1 METWVIWWLTGGPG
15 KGAHVTD
22 VTNAS
27 RTLLMDLETLSWD
40 PDILEILDIPQ
51 QMLPRI
57 VPSSDEAFWGLTADD
72 GPFGEKNTRLR
83 GTGGPAG
90 RAGGPGL
97 F

>member
-1 METWVIWWLTGGPG
+1 VASGSYSGGTNAAALKGDALFGTMETWVIWWLTGGPG

-40 PDILEILDIPQ
+40 NHILEILDIPT

-57 VPSSDEAFWGLTADD
+57 VPSSDEAFWGLTT
-72 GPFGEKNTRLR
+72 E
-83 GTGGPAG
+83 
-90 RAGGPGL
+90 
-97 F
+97 